1 MAMTDTIANMQTI
14 NIDLETLGVNIK
26 DQVYSGAVYSNTKG
40 AERSAQSF
48 FDIDGS
54 NYPRQDQIP
63 LEEYLKTRHSSEFFG
78 QKQQERGSLK
88 GWAEA
93 VADGRTSSMNE
104 YVKSI
109 VDMHKQG
116 GTGSILLAQNL
127 QFENRALSNAFL
139 TGRVDQPFTELVNN
153 VVNRSNTNP
162 KSFLEVSEM
171 SQLNWE
177 RRDILMDAIRP
188 AYLGNNQPLLQSSL
202 NDYYAK
208 SMQIVDKYSGD
219 IQKAEQTG
227 GIALVD
233 LMDYSKAVYAHGAA
247 QGKID
252 PRMLM
257 YGNKVEYLAQTL
269 LGESEMHEALSDAK
283 HQDRLFKMISEDVY
297 KMREQGLGYQSPLVD
312 KLAQGFKTERVL
324 EKQVKSSAVSYL
336 REYLENNPTDMSLEG
351 IKTKALTDFE
361 YKNRFLIQSGTTE
374 GFNFR
379 DFRQDLDG
387 IIEQAYKSQSGET
400 IDRSALLLELENK
413 LDGYKHTPIEPKAN
427 LMDNLP
433 KFNKG
438 TAMKIGAAG
447 ATLFAANMMFG
458 GNKEEQKR
466 TKYNT
471 YDELYNNQ
479 YYGSAFAD
487 WQNRNNSHKMM

>member
-54 NYPRQDQIP
+54 NYPRDIP
-63 LEEYLKTRHSSEFFG
+63 LEDYLKTRHSSEFFG

-88 GWAEA
+88 GWAQA
-93 VADGRTSSMNE
+93 VADGKTSGMNE

-127 QFENRALSNAFL
+127 QFENRALSNAYL
-139 TGRVDQPFTELVNN
+139 TGQVGQPFTELVGNI
-153 VVNRSNTNP
+153 VNRSTNNP
-162 KSFLEVSEM
+162 ASFLEASEI
-171 SQLNWE
+171 SQLNWQ
-177 RRDILMDAIRP
+177 RRDILMDAVRP
-188 AYLGNNQPLLQSSL
+188 AYLGGDAPLLQSSL
-202 NDYYAK
+202 NDYYAQ
-208 SMQIVDKYSGD
+208 SMKIIDKYSEG
-219 IQKAEQTG
+219 ISKAEQTG

-233 LMDYSKAVYAHGAA
+233 LMDYSKAIYAHGAA

-252 PRMLM
+252 PRMLQ
-257 YGNKVEYLAQTL
+257 YGNKVEYLSQTL

-283 HQDRLFKMISEDVY
+283 HQDRLFKLMSDEVY

-312 KLAQGFKTERVL
+312 KLAQGFTSERVL
-324 EKQVKSSAVSYL
+324 EKQVKSSAISYF
-336 REYLENNPTDMSLEG
+336 REYLENNPKDMSLEG

-361 YKNRFLIQSGTTE
+361 YKNRFLIQSGTTQ
-374 GFNFR
+374 GFNFK

-387 IIEQAYKSQSGET
+387 IIDQAYKSQTGET
-400 IDRSALLLELENK
+400 IDGSSLLLELEKK
-413 LDGYKHTPIEPKAN
+413 LDGYKHTPIEPKTN
-427 LMDNLP
+427 ILENLP
-433 KFNKG
+433 KFNKN
-438 TAMKIGAAG
+438 TAMKVGAAG
-447 ATLFAANMMFG
+447 ATLFAASMMFG
-458 GNKEEQKR
+458 GNKEEQQR